1 MKLIFFDKYEGIE
14 ILRYLSISI
23 PFIIVTQTTT
33 SVLQA
38 TNYYIRPV
46 VNLIIGCI
54 LKVILTAIL
63 VPIPKINIFGAVIS
77 SVASY
82 MLVTI
87 LNLISLKSKTKCNI
101 SVYDSF
107 VKPGYASVIMSVV
120 VLFVYEFMMKKI
132 ANNSISC
139 LLSVFMGIIIYIISI
154 LLFKVF
160 DVNDVK
166 NRLVRK

>member
-1 MKLIFFDKYEGIE
+1 MTE
-14 ILRYLSISI
+14 
-23 PFIIVTQTTT
+23 
-33 SVLQA
+33 
-38 TNYYIRPV
+38 
-46 VNLIIGCI
+46 
-54 LKVILTAIL
+54 IL